1 MHLYCPACGRLT
13 PYNPGLTGL
22 TIKICHC
29 CIFSL
34 EQSRQPAKNAPDSP
48 PVQGRLRLHGFTLV
62 RN

>member
-1 MHLYCPACGRLT
+1 MHLYCPACDRLT
-13 PYNPGLTGL
+13 PYNPGLVGL

-34 EQSRQPAKNAPDSP
+34 EQSLKPTKDAPDSQP
-48 PVQGRLRLHGFTLV
+48 IQGRLRLHGFTLV